1 MTISTNLEPSLSG
14 YKSNLQ
20 DKGVWFM
27 KKDQEDLF
35 EEENSPDKDD
45 QKEADKTL
53 VLNAIMQNAF
63 VVKDV
68 NSSAR

>member
-1 MTISTNLEPSLSG
+1 
-14 YKSNLQ
+14 
-20 DKGVWFM
+20 M

-35 EEENSPDKDD
+35 EEENSPNKDG